1 MIDPI
6 LIPREGGPAVLVH
19 QDQPAVVITDPAFR
33 LPGGTGGGVARF
45 THVQGTAAAEWI
57 INHNLGVRPAVTVLG
72 DGGGEVWAEILHLDP
87 NQLRIYF
94 DAPATGSALLL

>member
-6 LIPREGGPAVLVH
+6 LVMPDGAPVAVIRE
-19 QDQPAVVITDPAFR
+19 DQPAVVITDPAFR
-33 LPGGTGGGVARF
+33 LPAQGGGLSRF

-57 INHNLGVRPAVTVLG
+57 VNHNLGARPVVTVLG
-72 DGGGEVWAEILHLDP
+72 DGGGEVWAEVLHIDL

-94 DAPATGSALLL
+94 DAPATGSAQLL